1 MDEYWAI
8 IVVRCD
14 LDERLALRPPDGD
27 APTTSRLGGGSVP
40 PDRVDRSPRRVSGG
54 DVIVFIERPDGELGS
69 DDCFEGRDF

>member
-1 MDEYWAI
+1 
-8 IVVRCD
+8 
-14 LDERLALRPPDGD
+14 
-27 APTTSRLGGGSVP
+27 LGGGSVP